1 MAHFVALD
9 DLDSSS
15 DDDDMM
21 VPVMEAVDYDK
32 YPRTEELE
40 CM

>member
-1 MAHFVALD
+1 MASSLV
-9 DLDSSS
+9 DLEDLEDS
-15 DDDDMM
+15 DDDLMG
-21 VPVMEAVDYDK
+21 ELEYDK

>member
-1 MAHFVALD
+1 MADSLDLD
-9 DLDSSS
+9 DLVDSDE
-15 DDDDMM
+15 DDG
-21 VPVMEAVDYDK
+21 PTTYDH

>member
-1 MAHFVALD
+1 MNLV
-9 DLDSSS
+9 DLEDLGDS
-15 DDDDMM
+15 DDD
-21 VPVMEAVDYDK
+21 VVAAIATYDK

>member
-1 MAHFVALD
+1 MAVNLV
-9 DLDSSS
+9 DLEDLEDS
-15 DDDDMM
+15 DDDMM
-21 VPVMEAVDYDK
+21 GDLNYDE

>member
-1 MAHFVALD
+1 MADIMDLEDLLD
-9 DLDSSS
+9 S
-15 DDDDMM
+15 DDDADAL
-21 VPVMEAVDYDK
+21 PTYDQ

>member
-1 MAHFVALD
+1 MAPNQTVNVSLD
-9 DLDSSS
+9 DLEDS
-15 DDDDMM
+15 DDEMQT
-21 VPVMEAVDYDK
+21 YDE

>member
-1 MAHFVALD
+1 MNVNVSLD
-9 DLDSSS
+9 DLEDS
-15 DDDDMM
+15 DDDG
-21 VPVMEAVDYDK
+21 VLYDA